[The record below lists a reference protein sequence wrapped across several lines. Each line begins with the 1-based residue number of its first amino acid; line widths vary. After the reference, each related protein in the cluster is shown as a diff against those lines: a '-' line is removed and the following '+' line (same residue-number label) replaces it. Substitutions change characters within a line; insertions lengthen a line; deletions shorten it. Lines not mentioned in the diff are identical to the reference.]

1 MAAYRA
7 LASLLVCLVISGCG
21 TFSSKGEPELEF
33 GIRAYEDG
41 ELAYAAR
48 LLQLSL
54 DSGLGGASNRM
65 KAHKYLAFIHCA
77 SGRLQ
82 QCRDEFRM
90 VLEVDYSF
98 DLGDDETGHPIWGPA
113 FRSVKPKQ

>member
-21 TFSSKGEPELEF
+21 TFPSKGETELEF
-33 GIRAYEDG
+33 GVRAYEDG

-54 DSGLGGASNRM
+54 DSGLRGTSNRVRV
-65 KAHKYLAFIHCA
+65 HKHLPFLHCA
-77 SGRLQ
+77 YGRPQ
-82 QCRDEFRM
+82 QCRAAFRR
-90 VLEVDYSF
+90 VLDVGYSF
-98 DLGDDETGHPIWGPA
+98 ELGDAETGHPT
-113 FRSVKPKQ
+113 